1 MSLSSPRVGWCRNK
15 STCLSQL
22 SLTDSATL
30 DDTFLYRLSEDNP
43 LAVAGGGTGVAGGLR
58 WFEHVFLFGSQQ
70 DRYVPFHST
79 RMELCREAVSDVSV
93 RGRVYERMVCNVLR
107 GMEGVSVK
115 RFDVNFVSRRK
126 SLDTLIGR
134 AAHIYFLDNIGYMQ
148 LLASVYRHYLT

>member
-1 MSLSSPRVGWCRNK
+1 MS
-15 STCLSQL
+15 LSQL

-79 RMELCREAVSDVSV
+79 RVELCKEAIADVSV
-93 RGRVYERMVCNVLR
+93 RGRVYERMVVNVLR
-107 GMEGVSVK
+107 GMDGVSVK
-115 RFDVNFVSRRK
+115 RFDVGFVSRRK

-148 LLASVYRHYLT
+148 LLVSVYRHYLT